1 MGAGA
6 RRQRIM
12 QSVAAAY
19 VALLCAGSATAHTAW
34 IEPAGAQGF
43 VLRFGGHA
51 GKREPYEP
59 TKLKSVQ
66 AVDAQG
72 RAVQLERT
80 DAADGVRLQPQGEAA
95 LLALHFDNGFFS
107 RDAAGKSVNRPMNE
121 VPGATQG
128 TWAVKYGKTIVRW
141 GEVVTRPLKQPFE
154 VVPLAAA
161 TPRAGQPMLV
171 RVLIDG
177 QPAADVEVARG
188 DAGQDSARTD
198 AQGVARFVP
207 QAGLNRLWAGRR
219 AAVAGDPRHTQLS
232 IEYALVFEAR

>member
-1 MGAGA
+1 LA
-6 RRQRIM
+6 
-12 QSVAAAY
+12 
-19 VALLCAGSATAHTAW
+19 AGSAAAHTAW

-43 VLRFGGHA
+43 VLRFGGHE
-51 GKREPYEP
+51 GKREPVDAA
-59 TKLKSVQ
+59 KLKSVL
-66 AVDAQG
+66 AFDAQG
-72 RAVQLERT
+72 RAVQLQRS
-80 DAADGVRLQPQGEAA
+80 DGADGVHLQPQGEVA

-141 GEVVTRPLKQPFE
+141 GEIATRPVRQPFE
-154 VVPLAAA
+154 VVPLLAGA
-161 TPRAGQPMLV
+161 PRAGQPIEV

-177 QPAADVEVARG
+177 QPAADIEVARG
-188 DAGQDSARTD
+188 DAGQDAVRTD

-219 AAVAGDPRHTQLS
+219 TAVSGDPRYTQLS